1 MAEIQTKLDLAE
13 KQSGTKEQQDKKTV
27 DKMNK
32 LNLEISKLKSTISDQ
47 NVRITSLDKALAD
60 ANKELSAG
68 ERNKKQQVQN
78 QGNAE
83 AKLNRALEEVEKY
96 KLALREAKIN
106 ETGKSDGIRRDL
118 DRLTEENKKLE
129 RQRNELLQAFK
140 KQMKLIDVLKRQKM
154 HIESAKLL
162 AFTEDE
168 FVRTLELGDKI

>member
-140 KQMKLIDVLKRQKM
+140 K
-154 HIESAKLL
+154 
-162 AFTEDE
+162 
-168 FVRTLELGDKI
+168 

>member
-129 RQRNELLQAFK
+129 RMSPSPK
-140 KQMKLIDVLKRQKM
+140 KG
-154 HIESAKLL
+154 IEMMGS
-162 AFTEDE
+162 
-168 FVRTLELGDKI
+168 V